1 MRGAKLQPFEKTSEQ
16 LAYEQ
21 AVASWQQVVAG
32 AAAALAEAAKSTE
45 PPMTPEQLQA
55 AANQIATNNPMPKP
69 EDYNFDPAQPTLS
82 KTSPL
87 TPNVPSI
94 LDQMQQTV
102 GTATQNAQGAVGQ
115 GAMQP
120 NSI

>member
-1 MRGAKLQPFEKTSEQ
+1 
-16 LAYEQ
+16 
-21 AVASWQQVVAG
+21 
-32 AAAALAEAAKSTE
+32 
-45 PPMTPEQLQA
+45 MTPEQLQA